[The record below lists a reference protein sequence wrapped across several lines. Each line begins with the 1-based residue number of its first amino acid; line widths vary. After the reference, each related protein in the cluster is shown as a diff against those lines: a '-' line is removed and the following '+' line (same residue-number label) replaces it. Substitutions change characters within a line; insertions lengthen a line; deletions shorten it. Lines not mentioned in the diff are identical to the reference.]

1 MEGLSLRRRSE
12 FVAEKDVD
20 ARQLELRDQVVHI
33 NRVTKVVK
41 GGKNFRFTALV
52 VVGDA
57 QGHVG
62 YGLGKARE
70 VPAAISKGI
79 EKAKKNLLRIPMEK
93 GTIPHQVVGRFG
105 AGTVLLKPASQGTG
119 VIAGGAVRA
128 VMESAGIQNILTK
141 SFGTTNPHNVVKAT
155 FAGLLSLKSATDVAR
170 RKGRKTTEHEDGGKE
185 EEQRDDSG
193 GAVREPDRV
202 DASAAPS
209 AEEPR
214 PEADP
219 SPGDQA

>member
-1 MEGLSLRRRSE
+1 
-12 FVAEKDVD
+12 VAEIEVD
-20 ARQLELRDQVVHI
+20 PRQLELRDQVVHI

-79 EKAKKNLLRIPMEK
+79 DRAKKNLVRVPMEK
-93 GTIPHQVVGRFG
+93 GTIPHEVVGRFG
-105 AGTVLLKPASQGTG
+105 AGIVLLKPASEGTG
-119 VIAGGAVRA
+119 VIAGGPVRA

-155 FAGLLSLKSATDVAR
+155 FAGLQSLMSPADVAR
-170 RKGRKTTEHEDGGKE
+170 RKGIQVTEQENGETE
-185 EEQRDDSG
+185 EERRDDSG
-193 GAVREPDRV
+193 GTGPEPDRV
-202 DASAAPS
+202 DASAAAGS
-209 AEEPR
+209 EEPGAA
-214 PEADP
+214 ADP
-219 SPGDQA
+219 TPDKQA

>member
-1 MEGLSLRRRSE
+1 MADME
-12 FVAEKDVD
+12 VD
-20 ARQLELRDQVVHI
+20 PRQLELRDQVIHI

-79 EKAKKNLLRIPMEK
+79 DKAKKNLVRVPMDK
-93 GTIPHQVVGRFG
+93 GTIPHEIVGRFG
-105 AGTVLLKPASQGTG
+105 AGTVLLKPASAGTG

-155 FAGLLSLKSATDVAR
+155 FAGLQALMSPADVAR
-170 RKGRKTTEHEDGGKE
+170 RKGSQDTEQEHGETE
-185 EEQRDDSG
+185 EERRDDTG
-193 GAVREPDRV
+193 GADPEPDRV
-202 DASAAPS
+202 DASAANGS
-209 AEEPR
+209 EEPR
-214 PEADP
+214 TAADP
-219 SPGDQA
+219 SPGEQT